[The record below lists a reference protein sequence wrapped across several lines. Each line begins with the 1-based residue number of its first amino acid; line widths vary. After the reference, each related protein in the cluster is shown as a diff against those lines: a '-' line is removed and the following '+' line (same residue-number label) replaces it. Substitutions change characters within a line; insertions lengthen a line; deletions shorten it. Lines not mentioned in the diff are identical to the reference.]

1 MSEVKTK
8 LQLIMNSFDDLELAR
23 DSITN
28 FCKLYCK
35 NPNDLDILEMS
46 ILEACHNA
54 VLHGKKK
61 KNKNLCELK
70 LVFDNQSIKAIVKNY
85 GKAFEVSEKNE
96 FSIEQDFLQYKN
108 GGLGIPLI
116 KSLMDSVEYERK
128 SNELNELTI
137 IKRVKKKQ

>member
-1 MSEVKTK
+1 MNEAKTK

-23 DSITN
+23 DSIIN
-28 FCKLYCK
+28 FCRLYCK
-35 NPNDLDILEMS
+35 NPDDLDILELS

-61 KNKNLCELK
+61 KDKNLCELK
-70 LVFDNQSIKAIVKNY
+70 LIFDNQSIKAIVRNY
-85 GKAFEVSEKNE
+85 GKAFEVFEKNE

-116 KSLMDSVEYERK
+116 KSLMDSVEYKRK
-128 SNELNELTI
+128 SHEMNELTI
-137 IKRVKKKQ
+137 VKKIKKKQ